1 MDYSEDIQKQIEAYL
16 LGTLSEVELQQFEAL
31 LEEDNSLATFVGN
44 LKEVNE
50 VLQNDSWAFSD
61 LDINNPKTKE
71 YLDFYL
77 DDKNKAFYN
86 QLKDLS
92 NGKEKKKFNIRTLW
106 QVASVA
112 ALIVIGIFIFKPS
125 NSIDYNQL
133 YSSYMNVDEIPSF
146 TERGIN
152 DSVFA
157 LIEKNFNA
165 KNYSQTI
172 EIISMYE
179 TNFPP
184 EKTDFINIYKGITYT
199 ELGRYDEATSL
210 LSEESVFSESL
221 YNQMSQW
228 FLALNYLKAEKI
240 AEAKQIL
247 KEIAKNKQHYKFEEA
262 RAILKKLD

>member
-1 MDYSEDIQKQIEAYL
+1 
-16 LGTLSEVELQQFEAL
+16 
-31 LEEDNSLATFVGN
+31 
-44 LKEVNE
+44 
-50 VLQNDSWAFSD
+50 
-61 LDINNPKTKE
+61 
-71 YLDFYL
+71 
-77 DDKNKAFYN
+77 
-86 QLKDLS
+86 
-92 NGKEKKKFNIRTLW
+92 
-106 QVASVA
+106 
-112 ALIVIGIFIFKPS
+112 
-125 NSIDYNQL
+125 
-133 YSSYMNVDEIPSF
+133 MNVDEIPSF

-165 KNYSQTI
+165 RNYSQTI

-184 EKTDFINIYKGITYT
+184 EKTDLINIYKGITYT